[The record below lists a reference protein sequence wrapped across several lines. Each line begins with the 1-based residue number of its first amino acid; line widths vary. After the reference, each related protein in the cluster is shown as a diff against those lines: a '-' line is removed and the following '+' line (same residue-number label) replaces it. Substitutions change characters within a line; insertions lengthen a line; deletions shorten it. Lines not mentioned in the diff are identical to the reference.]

1 MTSLIISAFV
11 AGVLMFLAPCTLPLV
26 PAYLAFIS
34 GADGV
39 ELSREGGFSKAMRR
53 RIFMNGV
60 WYVVGFS
67 IVFVSLGVLV
77 AYVGSAF
84 VGTSRML
91 LMRAGGI
98 LVMYFGLYMLGIVKS
113 SSLSSEKKWMVSD
126 RFERG
131 RPLTSFLLGAAFAT
145 GWTPCIGPILAS
157 ILLVAST
164 AESVGRG
171 AILLGV
177 FSLGMGI
184 PFLILAGSIGSA
196 YGRIKALRTY
206 MPYISRLGGVFL
218 VVLGGLLLVDQL
230 GLLVGWGFQLLG
242 FLGYEKILQL
252 Y

>member
-34 GADGV
+34 GADGSDFQS
-39 ELSREGGFSKAMRR
+39 ESGFSEEVRK

-67 IVFVSLGVLV
+67 VVFVFLGVLV
-77 AYVGSAF
+77 AYVGSAL
-84 VGTSRML
+84 VGTYRMI
-91 LMRAGGI
+91 LMQAGGV
-98 LVMYFGLYMLGIVKS
+98 LVMYFGLYMLGIVKAP
-113 SSLSSEKKWMVSD
+113 SLSSEKRWTVSD

-184 PFLILAGSIGSA
+184 PFIILAGSIGSA
-196 YGRIKALRTY
+196 YGRVKAMRKY
-206 MPYISRLGGVFL
+206 MPVISRVGGVFL
-218 VVLGGLLLVDQL
+218 VILGGLLLSGQL